1 MKTRTR
7 SPRTLLLVAT
17 LFVLSLIAAPAVVA
31 QGLDWGGTIDGS
43 GSATF
48 ADHLDDPDTDF
59 SASVALWLAT
69 LFEPSETAAIEV
81 TLQPSYT
88 WADDRPY
95 LVDLD
100 RAVADM
106 RFGAIAGPGSV
117 LRGRAG
123 RFPLSDASGL
133 IISDTGD
140 GADFTLSVAGIRVR
154 VAGAYTGLLLN
165 PVSNFR
171 MSAADEA
178 DAGDDD
184 LFFGPARILATSEIA
199 FPEIVGR
206 ETLTLAYIGQFDLRD
221 PEEGEDTINSHYV
234 GLRADGPIIPGL
246 FHQVSTFF
254 SFADEELDDESDD
267 DLGILGSLR
276 VTYFRPDWLSSS
288 FGLRGVVITG
298 ISEEDD
304 NFHTISDQ
312 QASTVA
318 TIPGENVA
326 YGEFTYGLKPLAG
339 AQSRVFRDIQTTL
352 GSRVLF
358 RIMPEQPVD
367 SFGASVTSE
376 GQYIGTEAT
385 FTLGWRILSDLGT
398 SLTGGIFLPGTGSSG
413 VFTDQ
418 RETEYLVRMQ
428 ASASF

>member
-1 MKTRTR
+1 MNKRT
-7 SPRTLLLVAT
+7 SFTLLLI
-17 LFVLSLIAAPAVVA
+17 LLIALLAAPGVVA
-31 QGLDWGGTIDGS
+31 QELDWGGTINGS

-48 ADHLDDPDTDF
+48 ADHLDDPDTAF
-59 SASVALWLAT
+59 SASVALWLTT
-69 LFEPSETAAIEV
+69 LFEPSENSRVEV
-81 TLQPSYT
+81 TVQPSYT
-88 WADDRPY
+88 WSDDRPY

-106 RFGAIAGPGSV
+106 RFGEIAGAGSV

-123 RFPLSDASGL
+123 RFSLADASRL
-133 IISDTGD
+133 IISDTVD
-140 GADFTLSVAGIRVR
+140 GADFTLSVAGIRAR
-154 VAGAYTGLLLN
+154 LAAAYTGLLLN

-178 DAGDDD
+178 DASDDD
-184 LFFGPARILATSEIA
+184 VFFGPARIVAGAEVA

-206 ETLTLAYIGQFDLRD
+206 ETFTLAYIGQFDLRD
-221 PEEGEDTINSHYV
+221 ADAGEDTINSHYA

-246 FHQVSTFF
+246 FHEVSAFV
-254 SFADEELDDESDD
+254 SFAQQDLDGTSDD
-267 DLGILGSLR
+267 DVGLLGALR

-298 ISEEDD
+298 IGDEDN
-304 NFHTISDQ
+304 NFHTISDA

-326 YGEFTYGLKPLAG
+326 YGEFTYGLKPLGG
-339 AQSRVFRDIQTTL
+339 ADSRVFRDIQTTL

-358 RIMPEQPVD
+358 RIIPEQPVD
-367 SFGASVTSE
+367 SFGASVTSD
-376 GQYIGTEAT
+376 GSYIGSEAT
-385 FTLGWRILSDLGT
+385 LTVGWRILSDLGT
-398 SLTGGIFLPGTGSSG
+398 SITGGIFVPGTGSSG

-418 RETEYLVRMQ
+418 REMEYLLRMQ